1 MKCLHTSVK
10 PLHTIFADCSKS
22 RNFAIPNPAW
32 RQSPPWFSIYII
44 TTFEYDKSR
53 IRT

>member
-1 MKCLHTSVK
+1 MKCLHTSMK
-10 PLHTIFADCSKS
+10 PLHTIFADCPKS
-22 RNFAIPNPAW
+22 RNFAIPNPAG

-44 TTFEYDKSR
+44 TILEYDKSR